1 MSKEIGTKRLLME
14 KWYCVN
20 CDEEVEVL
28 YETSQFQEGELTEY
42 MCYPEHHHLKFKL
55 DKSKKQLPRR

>member
-1 MSKEIGTKRLLME
+1 ME

-28 YETSQFQEGELTEY
+28 YETSQSQEGELTEY